1 MQRKARKATP
11 ADRADKAEH
20 KERGAPPRAPR
31 IGLAARIRNYFLTGL
46 VIVGPVT
53 ITIYIVWWAINVVD
67 AWVKPLVPRIYDPAT
82 YLPFSIPGYGLLFGF
97 VGLVFVGALAANLL
111 GRTLISYAEV
121 MLARMPI
128 VRNVYRA
135 LKQIFE
141 SVVMAAEAN
150 RMAGAGAGTQ
160 KVGLM
165 EFPAKGIWSI
175 VYVTGEASGAI
186 KDARPAGETDLVA
199 VFMPTSFMPPTGF
212 VCFVPRRDVI
222 ILPISMEDAA
232 KTVLSAGMFMPEQ
245 QEHLRAFAEQAR
257 KGGPQGS
264 LGL

>member
-1 MQRKARKATP
+1 MHRKADRP
-11 ADRADKAEH
+11 ANAEDPDKGER
-20 KERGAPPRAPR
+20 KERAAPLREPR
-31 IGLAARIRNYFLTGL
+31 ISIASRLRNYFLTGL

-82 YLPFSIPGYGLLFGF
+82 YLPFSIPGYGLLFAF
-97 VGLVFVGALAANLL
+97 VGLVTVGALAANLL

-150 RMAGAGAGTQ
+150 RIAGAGAGTQ

-175 VYVTGEASGAI
+175 VYVTGEATGAI
-186 KDARPAGETDLVA
+186 KDARPAGESDLLA
-199 VFMPTSFMPPTGF
+199 VFMPTSFVPPTGF

-245 QEHLRAFAEQAR
+245 QDHLRNLAER
-257 KGGPQGS
+257 SRERGPQGN

>member
-1 MQRKARKATP
+1 MQRKAEKQAR
-11 ADRADKAEH
+11 ADRPEKAER
-20 KERGAPPRAPR
+20 KERPAPERAPR
-31 IGLAARIRNYFLTGL
+31 IGLAARLRNYFLTGL

-53 ITIYIVWWAINVVD
+53 ITIYIVWWVINVVD

-82 YLPFSIPGYGLLFGF
+82 YLPFSIPGYGLAFAIL
-97 VGLVFVGALAANLL
+97 GLILVGALAANLL

-141 SVVMAAEAN
+141 SVIMAAEAN
-150 RMAGAGAGTQ
+150 RLAVNGESVQ

-175 VYVTGEASGAI
+175 VYVTGEATGAI
-186 KDARPAGETDLVA
+186 RAARPGGESDLVA
-199 VFMPTSFMPPTGF
+199 VFMPTGFMPPTGF
-212 VCFVPRRDVI
+212 VCFVPRRDII

-232 KTVLSAGMFMPEQ
+232 KAVISAGMFMPEQ
-245 QEHLRAFAEQAR
+245 QDHLRALAEQAR
-257 KGGPQGS
+257 ERGPQGH